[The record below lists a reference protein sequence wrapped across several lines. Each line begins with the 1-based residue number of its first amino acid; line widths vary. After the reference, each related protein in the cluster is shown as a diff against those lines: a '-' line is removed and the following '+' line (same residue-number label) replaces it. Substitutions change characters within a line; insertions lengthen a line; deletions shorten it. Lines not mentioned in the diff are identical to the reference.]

1 MLALATLRFRWAAAG
16 VCLALTLLNCWP
28 LAPYMLSIPDAVAA
42 PATPSIRLLIYNM
55 HGAATDH
62 DAFFSLI
69 DRERPDALLLT
80 EIPRDERA
88 LMEGLAARYSHTAS
102 DGSAPAFR
110 IVLASRWPMS
120 DWTVDHS
127 VSPLLPVVRAKQC
140 PSATSCFHVV
150 ALHAGRPL
158 DGRARIQTAQL
169 AVATRLAG
177 EAANGR
183 LVLAGDLNLT
193 PWSPRFARL
202 LTETGLDDSGLRRG
216 LAPTWLWPFGLAID
230 HVLVGAGLVAL
241 DNHLGPELGSDH
253 RPVIVDLAIRSN

>member
-1 MLALATLRFRWAAAG
+1 LRY
-16 VCLALTLLNCWP
+16 T
-28 LAPYMLSIPDAVAA
+28 
-42 PATPSIRLLIYNM
+42 
-55 HGAATDH
+55 
-62 DAFFSLI
+62 
-69 DRERPDALLLT
+69 
-80 EIPRDERA
+80 
-88 LMEGLAARYSHTAS
+88 
-102 DGSAPAFR
+102 
-110 IVLASRWPMS
+110 
-120 DWTVDHS
+120 
-127 VSPLLPVVRAKQC
+127 
-140 PSATSCFHVV
+140 
-150 ALHAGRPL
+150 
-158 DGRARIQTAQL
+158 